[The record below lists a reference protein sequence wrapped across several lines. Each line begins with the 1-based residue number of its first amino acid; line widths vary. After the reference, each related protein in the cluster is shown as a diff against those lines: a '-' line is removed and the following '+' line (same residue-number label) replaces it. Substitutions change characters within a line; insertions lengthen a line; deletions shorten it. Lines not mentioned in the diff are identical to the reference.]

1 MSAPGSPMWEL
12 AELVGGDLRGDGAVV
27 VTDASHDSR
36 RLLPGSLYLAITG
49 QQFDG
54 HDFANTAVAAGARG
68 LVVERWLQLDVPQIE
83 VPDTR
88 RVMAPIAVR
97 IQGDPSRLVPVIGV
111 TGTNG
116 KTTVTHLLE
125 SIALASTR
133 RCGLIGTI
141 ETRIGSRQIPNPHTT
156 PEATDFQRLL
166 RTMVDEGADLVAC
179 EVSSHSL
186 ALGRVAGTTFAVAA
200 FTNLSQDHLDFHGSI
215 ESYFE
220 AKATLFQMAAA
231 RVIWID
237 DPFGARLAGLYPDS
251 LLVGGRGDVRATDI
265 SEDSR
270 GTSFRLHLPVGSVDT
285 RIGIPGP
292 FNLANALVAAA
303 AASLVGF
310 EPAGIA
316 AGLERRSSVP
326 GRFENV
332 AAESAIDVVVD
343 YAHTPDGIANVIAAA
358 RSLTSGRVIAVVG
371 AGGDRDRGKR
381 PHMGR
386 AASAAD
392 LVVVTSDN
400 PRGEDPEAIIDEV
413 MAGVETPA
421 VVRVTDRRLAISTAL
436 GSASDGDIVLI
447 LGKGHETG
455 QDIGGV
461 VRPFDDRQV
470 AREILEEL
478 GR

>member
-1 MSAPGSPMWEL
+1 MLEL
-12 AELVGGDLRGDGAVV
+12 AELVGGVLHGDGAVI
-27 VTDASHDSR
+27 VTDATHDSR
-36 RLLPGSLYLAITG
+36 RVQPGSLYIAISG
-49 QQFDG
+49 QRFDG
-54 HDFANTAVAAGARG
+54 HDHAGTAVMAGARG
-68 LVVERWLQLDVPQIE
+68 LVVERVLPLEVPQIE
-83 VPDTR
+83 VTDAR
-88 RVMAPIAVR
+88 RAMAPISVR
-97 IQGDPSRLVPVIGV
+97 IQGHPSSQVAVVGV

-125 SIALASTR
+125 SIALTSTR

-186 ALGRVAGTTFAVAA
+186 ALGRVAGTTFAVGA

-220 AKATLFQMAAA
+220 AKATLFDMAAA
-231 RVIWID
+231 RVICIED
-237 DPFGARLAGLYPDS
+237 SFGARLAARHPDS
-251 LLVGGRGDVRATDI
+251 LLVGGRGEVRATEV
-265 SEDSR
+265 SGDSR
-270 GTSFRLHLPVGSVDT
+270 GTSFRLHLPDGSVET
-285 RIGIPGP
+285 RIGIPGR
-292 FNLANALVAAA
+292 FNLTNALVAAG

-310 EPAGIA
+310 DPPQIA
-316 AGLERRSSVP
+316 AGLSRLTSVP

-332 AAESAIDVVVD
+332 ATESAIDVIVD
-343 YAHTPDGIANVIAAA
+343 YAHTPDGIANVIATA
-358 RSLTSGRVIAVVG
+358 RSLTSGRVIAVIG

-381 PHMGR
+381 PHMGG

-400 PRGEDPEAIIDEV
+400 PRGEDSEAIIDQII
-413 MAGVETPA
+413 AGVDTPA
-421 VVRVTDRRLAISTAL
+421 VIRVTDRRQAISTAL
-436 GSASDGDIVLI
+436 GSAADGDIVLI

-455 QDIGGV
+455 QEIAGI
-461 VRPFDDRQV
+461 VRPFDDRVV
-470 AREILEEL
+470 AREVLEEL

>member
-12 AELVGGDLRGDGAVV
+12 AELAGGDLHGDGGVV

-36 RLLPGSLYLAITG
+36 RLHPGSLYLAITG
-49 QQFDG
+49 RQFDG
-54 HDFANTAVAAGARG
+54 HDFADTAVAAGARG
-68 LVVERWLQLDVPQIE
+68 LVVERRLALNVPQIE

-97 IQGDPSRLVPVIGV
+97 IQGEPSRQVPVIGV

-186 ALGRVAGTTFAVAA
+186 ALGRVAGTSFAVAA

-215 ESYFE
+215 ESYFV

-251 LLVGGRGDVRATDI
+251 LLVGGRGDVTATDI
-265 SEDSR
+265 SGDSR
-270 GTSFRLHLPVGSVDT
+270 GTSFRLHLPAASVDA
-285 RIGIPGP
+285 RIGIPGL
-292 FNLANALVAAA
+292 FNLANALVAAG

-310 EPAGIA
+310 GPAEIA
-316 AGLERRSSVP
+316 AGFERRSSVP

-332 AAESAIDVVVD
+332 ATDSAVTVVVD
-343 YAHTPDGIANVIAAA
+343 YAHTPDGIANVIDAA
-358 RSLTSGRVIAVVG
+358 RSLTSGRVIAVIG

-421 VVRVTDRRLAISTAL
+421 VVRVTDRRQAISTAL